1 MYVNENDSKTE
12 KASLMPLQLPL
23 PLALQHLDES
33 KVNEIQEFMNI
44 IKSKQLAKRLMQNT
58 SSLSSFSSTASYDES
73 TQPKIAPQKGENFFY
88 Y

>member
-1 MYVNENDSKTE
+1 MYGNENDSKTE

-23 PLALQHLDES
+23 PLQQLEES

-58 SSLSSFSSTASYDES
+58 SSLSSFSSTTSYEES
-73 TQPKIAPQKGENFFY
+73 AQHKIAPPQKGENFFHY
-88 Y
+88 